1 MMSANLM
8 AEGGGM
14 EYVLTETWPLTLFAR
29 VTKGQDRL
37 ASMRAERDVE
47 WHGPYIVIGGDGM
60 KAYTIY
66 EFRHMAKASEVHS
79 EILKSLKGNFSI
91 PGYKASLEMA
101 ITHEEALNLFG
112 RG

>member
-1 MMSANLM
+1 
-8 AEGGGM
+8 
-14 EYVLTETWPLTLFAR
+14 
-29 VTKGQDRL
+29 
-37 ASMRAERDVE
+37 
-47 WHGPYIVIGGDGM
+47 M